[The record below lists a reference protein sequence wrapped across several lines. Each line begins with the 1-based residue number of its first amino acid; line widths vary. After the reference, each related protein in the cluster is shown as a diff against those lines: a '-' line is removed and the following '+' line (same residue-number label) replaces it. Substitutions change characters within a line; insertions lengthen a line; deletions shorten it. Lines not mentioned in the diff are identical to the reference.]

1 MRPSLPALSSRHRI
15 SSHLSV
21 LSVILKHRYLGD
33 GRFHLEA
40 IMIANPSVPAFRY
53 DPYSKKLTR
62 ERYNHREMRSARSD
76 AVVAAR
82 KSIGD
87 IAQKASAV
95 DSSADEAPAWGVVLG
110 TLGRQ
115 GNFKQLQVC
124 GFQTPTPHESR
135 SLLSSQFSAG
145 HHETIDPISNANT
158 LRSYPSLRAIAS
170 QVVTL

>member
-1 MRPSLPALSSRHRI
+1 VRPSTPPCLLGILSYLILSYLPFSK
-15 SSHLSV
+15 
-21 LSVILKHRYLGD
+21 KHRYLGD

-82 KSIGD
+82 KSISD
-87 IAQKASAV
+87 IAHKASAV
-95 DSSADEAPAWGVVLG
+95 DSSVGEAPAWGVVLG

-115 GNFKQLQVC
+115 GNFKQLQVR
-124 GFQTPTPHESR
+124 GFKLLRPTY
-135 SLLSSQFSAG
+135 Q
-145 HHETIDPISNANT
+145 DP
-158 LRSYPSLRAIAS
+158 YPSPILRRPS
-170 QVVTL
+170 RDS

>member
-1 MRPSLPALSSRHRI
+1 MLTPSCETFSSPLCLLDII
-15 SSHLSV
+15 SYHLSYC
-21 LSVILKHRYLGD
+21 KHRYLGD

-53 DPYSKKLTR
+53 DPYSKMLTR

-87 IAQKASAV
+87 IAYKADTSNTSAG
-95 DSSADEAPAWGVVLG
+95 EAPAWGVVLG

-115 GNFKQLQVC
+115 GNLKQLQVR
-124 GFQTPTPHESR
+124 GFRLLCPTVQDPY
-135 SLLSSQFSAG
+135 SSPQPSAG
-145 HHETIDPISNANT
+145 HHETVDTISNTNT
-158 LRSYPSLRAIAS
+158 LRSYPSL
-170 QVVTL
+170 